1 MGLWVCVLLS
11 YTTLHTHTPQKRVVG
26 VNTVT
31 PTTDTPTVN
40 RVPFLNATGLLN
52 ALAERSD
59 GYIPINSLAEQGD
72 RFLLPWKKK
81 KNYRPPLPKYL

>member
-1 MGLWVCVLLS
+1 
-11 YTTLHTHTPQKRVVG
+11 VVG

-72 RFLLPWKKK
+72 RFLLP
-81 KNYRPPLPKYL
+81 